1 MEKVLGDDS
10 VLLPGVINGRPPD
23 QGVLIPVPTKLE
35 RVALPISEEDQKVV
49 KRSRGEGDEVMDVS
63 EDGISRKARKASRG
77 MNVDDFVAVSSQKT
91 IVGTVKF
98 DVLSHLAT
106 DVDGVEG
113 TVDSPTLGVI
123 VSEVNTHSL
132 GPDVPE

>member
-49 KRSRGEGDEVMDVS
+49 KRSRGEGKVYDERLVS
-63 EDGISRKARKASRG
+63 EKDGEEHTKPSFKDMLTGRRS
-77 MNVDDFVAVSSQKT
+77 
-91 IVGTVKF
+91 
-98 DVLSHLAT
+98 
-106 DVDGVEG
+106 EG
-113 TVDSPTLGVI
+113 S
-123 VSEVNTHSL
+123 NTHVIPEL
-132 GPDVPE
+132 DVEINDEDV